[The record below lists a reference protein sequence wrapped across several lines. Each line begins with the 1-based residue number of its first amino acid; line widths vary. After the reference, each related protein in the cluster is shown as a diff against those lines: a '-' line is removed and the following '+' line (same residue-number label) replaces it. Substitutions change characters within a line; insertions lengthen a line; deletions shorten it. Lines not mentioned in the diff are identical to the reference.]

1 MICFPVHCTPCLF
14 WENTACQ
21 VGHPPVVFCTPG
33 NRLHG
38 SWHFNFNGLDMF
50 CWFCGRDLFWVHVP
64 QLLPPGIC
72 ARRSW
77 HIWVGVSARHRSVGK
92 SHIGRDTEEVPTTYP
107 VYISLLPL
115 FCWYPV
121 LEKLWF
127 LQVWDV
133 TSWISFASLAAVMWL
148 ACKGRKVRIWIACAQ
163 LGIRFR
169 QDILHQFVL
178 EDVLPPIR
186 RDFALLRMVKSLW
199 SWNSQCP
206 TMMSS

>member
-50 CWFCGRDLFWVHVP
+50 CWFVDVIFSGSMSPNCFPQGSVREDRGTFELEYRQGTDRWKVAHWEGHGRSTYYLPSLHQFTSSF
-64 QLLPPGIC
+64 LL
-72 ARRSW
+72 
-77 HIWVGVSARHRSVGK
+77 VS
-92 SHIGRDTEEVPTTYP
+92 
-107 VYISLLPL
+107 
-115 FCWYPV
+115 V

-148 ACKGRKVRIWIACAQ
+148 ACKEEKWEFG
-163 LGIRFR
+163 
-169 QDILHQFVL
+169 
-178 EDVLPPIR
+178 
-186 RDFALLRMVKSLW
+186 
-199 SWNSQCP
+199 
-206 TMMSS
+206 